1 MISVIIPTYNEEK
14 YLPETLAALAAA
26 LKDEDAEVIV
36 VDNGSTDATR
46 SIAESFGARIAT
58 EPVRNIGQVRN
69 AGARAAKGDVLVF
82 LDADTAVLPG
92 LFERISEAMAD
103 PRCSGG
109 AAAVRYREPETRR
122 FFLSMFMWLWTVLGR
137 WSRMRQGALQ
147 FCRPEVFREMGGYDP
162 GIYVGEDIEFHWRLE
177 RLARGSGGCTA
188 FVEGPFVETSSR
200 RWEKMGLLRMI
211 LLTHPV
217 TIFLLWRV
225 GAVWRDWYRD
235 AVR

>member
-1 MISVIIPTYNEEK
+1 
-14 YLPETLAALAAA
+14 
-26 LKDEDAEVIV
+26 VIV

-82 LDADTAVLPG
+82 LDADTATRPG

-103 PRCSGG
+103 PRCWGG

-122 FFLSMFMWLWTVLGR
+122 FFLRMFMGLWTVLGR
-137 WSRMRQGALQ
+137 WTRMRQGALQ
-147 FCRPEVFREMGGYDP
+147 FCRADVFLDLGGYDP
-162 GIYVGEDIEFHWRLE
+162 TIYVGEDIGFHWRLDG
-177 RLARGSGGCTA
+177 LARTPGGHTA
-188 FVEGPFVETSSR
+188 FVEGPLVETSSR

-211 LLTHPV
+211 LLTHPL
-217 TIFLLWRV
+217 TIFLFWRV
-225 GAVWRDWYRD
+225 AAVWRDWCRD
-235 AVR
+235 GVR